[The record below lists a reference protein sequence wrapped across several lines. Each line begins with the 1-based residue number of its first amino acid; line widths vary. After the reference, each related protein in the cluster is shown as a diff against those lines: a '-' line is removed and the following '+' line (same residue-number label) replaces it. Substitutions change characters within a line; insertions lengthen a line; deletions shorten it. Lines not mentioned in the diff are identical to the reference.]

1 MPESQLRSKTVGPL
15 PISGSSA
22 PELNS
27 INHTINTLNIQ
38 SAENAKF
45 DTKEPMNIPSTVQGF
60 CTSNLSSSIAV
71 IGGLLIVYGCIA

>member
-22 PELNS
+22 SELNS
-27 INHTINTLNIQ
+27 INHTINTMSVQ

-45 DTKEPMNIPSTVQGF
+45 DTKEPMNILGF
-60 CTSNLSSSIAV
+60 CTGNLSSSIAV